1 MGASKETVATG
12 GGAATPL
19 ADEFV
24 NFLRGGLQGNFGG
37 FGGDPVAGAPP
48 GFVEGILNIGRGGDF
63 GGGVAGDRFNAAD
76 PRGSTEGI
84 AAILNNILSPGGGTA
99 GASITESIN
108 QSISDQAGDLRAGF
122 TARGGT
128 SLGTPGAVGEAVLR
142 SRAAPLATQAVT
154 SLQLQTLLPILRLIA
169 MLSGRG
175 IPQAEESLFVDEN
188 PFVKGL
194 GAVAGGAQGAAAVRG
209 AGGG

>member
-1 MGASKETVATG
+1 MGASKETIATG

-19 ADEFV
+19 AGDFI
-24 NFLRGGLQGNFGG
+24 NFLRSGL
-37 FGGDPVAGAPP
+37 
-48 GFVEGILNIGRGGDF
+48 GGDF
-63 GGGVAGDRFNAAD
+63 GGGIAGDRFGAAD
-76 PRGSTEGI
+76 PTGSTEGI

-99 GASITESIN
+99 GASITQNINRSIE
-108 QSISDQAGDLRAGF
+108 DQAGNLRAGF

-154 SLQLQTLLPILRLIA
+154 QMQLQTMIPILRLIA

-175 IPQAEESLFVDEN
+175 IPQAEESLFIDEN
-188 PFVKGL
+188 PFIKGL
-194 GAVAGGAQGAAAVRG
+194 SALAGGAQGAASIAG
-209 AGGG
+209 AGG

>member
-19 ADEFV
+19 ADDFV
-24 NFLRGGLQGNFGG
+24 SFLRSGL
-37 FGGDPVAGAPP
+37 
-48 GFVEGILNIGRGGDF
+48 GGDF
-63 GGGVAGDRFNAAD
+63 GGGIAGDRFGAAD

-84 AAILNNILSPGGGTA
+84 AAILNDIFSSGGGAA
-99 GASITESIN
+99 GTSITENINRSIE
-108 QSISDQAGDLRAGF
+108 DQAGNLRAGF

-154 SLQLQTLLPILRLIA
+154 GIQLQFLIPILRMIA
-169 MLSGRG
+169 QLSGRG
-175 IPQAEESLFVDEN
+175 IPQAEESIFVDEN
-188 PFVKGL
+188 PFIKGL
-194 GAVAGGAQGAAAVRG
+194 SALAGGAQGVGSIVG
-209 AGGG
+209 A